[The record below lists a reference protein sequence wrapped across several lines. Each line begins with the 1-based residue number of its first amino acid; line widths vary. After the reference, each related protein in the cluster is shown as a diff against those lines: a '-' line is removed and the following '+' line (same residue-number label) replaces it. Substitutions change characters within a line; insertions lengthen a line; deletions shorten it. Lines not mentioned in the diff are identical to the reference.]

1 MSTPNKPR
9 IYLHG
14 FSFCMFFGGEDRV
27 GVDSV
32 NFLYS
37 WSSTDSN
44 LTSPFFILSV
54 KRKEMG
60 NKIKMWKI
68 NNVRKDTVVK

>member
-1 MSTPNKPR
+1 M
-9 IYLHG
+9 YW
-14 FSFCMFFGGEDRV
+14 GGEDRV